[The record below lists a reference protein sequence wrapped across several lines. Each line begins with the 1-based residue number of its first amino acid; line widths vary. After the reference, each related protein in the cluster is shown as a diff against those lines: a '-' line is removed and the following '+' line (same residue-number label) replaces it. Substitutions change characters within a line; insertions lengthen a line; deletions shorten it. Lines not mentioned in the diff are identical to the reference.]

1 MIEESINN
9 LTDEIRELKEVL
21 AQLVTAY
28 VKFELTD
35 WSDVDVVHLD
45 KVEQTEVATKEVDS
59 EQTEVDTR
67 RNSPEPATRKDSPEP
82 ATRKDSPEPATVKKS
97 PKPAT
102 VKKMSDD
109 QALAIVSGDEV
120 VEEVDLPSI
129 DDMYAAV
136 ITHIRDHSEVTDT
149 IKEWV
154 SARGA
159 KTLRK
164 VDESYRQECY
174 DFLTALGVS
183 L

>member
-1 MIEESINN
+1 MIEESIQN

-21 AQLVTAY
+21 AQLVSAY

-67 RNSPEPATRKDSPEP
+67 RNSPEPAEVKN
-82 ATRKDSPEPATVKKS
+82 SPEPATVKKS

>member
-1 MIEESINN
+1 M
-9 LTDEIRELKEVL
+9 TGV
-21 AQLVTAY
+21 
-28 VKFELTD
+28 
-35 WSDVDVVHLD
+35 
-45 KVEQTEVATKEVDS
+45 QTCALPI
-59 EQTEVDTR
+59 
-67 RNSPEPATRKDSPEP
+67 SPEPATVKKSPKPVE
-82 ATRKDSPEPATVKKS
+82 VKKS

-102 VKKMSDD
+102 VKKMSDAK
-109 QALAIVSGDEV
+109 ALAIVSGEK
-120 VEEVDLPSI
+120 VEEDLPSI

-154 SARGA
+154 AARGA

>member
-21 AQLVTAY
+21 AQLVSAY
-28 VKFELTD
+28 VKYELTD

-45 KVEQTEVATKEVDS
+45 KVEQTDVATR
-59 EQTEVDTR
+59 Q
-67 RNSPEPATRKDSPEP
+67 DSPEP
-82 ATRKDSPEPATVKKS
+82 AKVKNSPEPVTKKE
-97 PKPAT
+97 
-102 VKKMSDD
+102 MSDAK
-109 QALAIVSGDEV
+109 ALAIVSGDEV
-120 VEEVDLPSI
+120 VEEEEEVDLPSI

-136 ITHIRDHSEVTDT
+136 MTHIRDHSEVTDT
-149 IKEWV
+149 IREWV

-164 VDESYRQECY
+164 VDPSYQQECY

>member
-1 MIEESINN
+1 MIEESIQN

-21 AQLVTAY
+21 AQLVSAY

-35 WSDVDVVHLD
+35 WSDVDVVN
-45 KVEQTEVATKEVDS
+45 VERANEVNS

-67 RNSPEPATRKDSPEP
+67 QDSPEQ
-82 ATRKDSPEPATVKKS
+82 ATVKNS

-102 VKKMSDD
+102 VKKMSDAK
-109 QALAIVSGDEV
+109 ALAIVSGEK
-120 VEEVDLPSI
+120 VEEDLPSI

-136 ITHIRDHSEVTDT
+136 MTHIRDHSEVTDT

>member
-28 VKFELTD
+28 VKFEQTD
-35 WSDVDVVHLD
+35 WDDVEVVN
-45 KVEQTEVATKEVDS
+45 VD
-59 EQTEVDTR
+59 
-67 RNSPEPATRKDSPEP
+67 EPIRKDSPEP
-82 ATRKDSPEPATVKKS
+82 AAVKNSPEPATVKE
-97 PKPAT
+97 
-102 VKKMSDD
+102 MSDAK
-109 QALAIVSGDEV
+109 ALAIVSGDEV

-136 ITHIRDHSEVTDT
+136 MTHIRDHSEVTDT

-154 SARGA
+154 AARGA

>member
-1 MIEESINN
+1 MIEESIQN

-21 AQLVTAY
+21 AQLVIPY

-45 KVEQTEVATKEVDS
+45 KVEQTEVDTKEVDS
-59 EQTEVDTR
+59 EQTEVD
-67 RNSPEPATRKDSPEP
+67 TRKDSPEP

-102 VKKMSDD
+102 VKKMSDAK
-109 QALAIVSGDEV
+109 ALAIVSGEK
-120 VEEVDLPSI
+120 VEEDLPSI

>member
-1 MIEESINN
+1 MIEESIQN

-45 KVEQTEVATKEVDS
+45 KVEQNDVATKEVDS
-59 EQTEVDTR
+59 EQSEV
-67 RNSPEPATRKDSPEP
+67 AT
-82 ATRKDSPEPATVKKS
+82 KKE
-97 PKPAT
+97 
-102 VKKMSDD
+102 MSDD
-109 QALAIVSGDEV
+109 KALAIVSGEK
-120 VEEVDLPSI
+120 VEEDLPSI

-136 ITHIRDHSEVTDT
+136 MTHIRDHSEVTDT

-154 SARGA
+154 AARGA

-174 DFLTALGVS
+174 DFLTAIGVS

>member
-21 AQLVTAY
+21 AQLVIPY

-45 KVEQTEVATKEVDS
+45 KVEQNDVATKEVDS
-59 EQTEVDTR
+59 EQTDVDTKKVDSEQTDVDTR
-67 RNSPEPATRKDSPEP
+67 RN
-82 ATRKDSPEPATVKKS
+82 SPEPATVKKS

>member
-1 MIEESINN
+1 MIEESIQN

-21 AQLVTAY
+21 SQLVSAY

-45 KVEQTEVATKEVDS
+45 KVEQTEVDTKEVDS
-59 EQTEVDTR
+59 EQTDVATR
-67 RNSPEPATRKDSPEP
+67 KNSPEPATRKNSPE
-82 ATRKDSPEPATVKKS
+82 
-97 PKPAT
+97 PAT

-136 ITHIRDHSEVTDT
+136 MTHIRDHSEVTDT

-154 SARGA
+154 AARGA

>member
-1 MIEESINN
+1 MIEESIQN

-21 AQLVTAY
+21 SQLVSAY

-45 KVEQTEVATKEVDS
+45 KVEQTEVDTKEVDS
-59 EQTEVDTR
+59 EQTDVATR
-67 RNSPEPATRKDSPEP
+67 KNSPEPATRKNSP
-82 ATRKDSPEPATVKKS
+82 D
-97 PKPAT
+97 PAT

-109 QALAIVSGDEV
+109 QALAIVSGEKVDA
-120 VEEVDLPSI
+120 VDLPSI

-136 ITHIRDHSEVTDT
+136 MTHIRDHSEVTDT

-154 SARGA
+154 AARGA

>member
-21 AQLVTAY
+21 SQLVSAY

-35 WSDVDVVHLD
+35 WSDVDVVN
-45 KVEQTEVATKEVDS
+45 VERANEVDS
-59 EQTEVDTR
+59 EQTEV
-67 RNSPEPATRKDSPEP
+67 ATKKDSPEP
-82 ATRKDSPEPATVKKS
+82 AAVKE
-97 PKPAT
+97 
-102 VKKMSDD
+102 MSDAK
-109 QALAIVSGDEV
+109 ALAIVSGEK
-120 VEEVDLPSI
+120 VEEDLPSI

-136 ITHIRDHSEVTDT
+136 MTHIRDHSEVTDT

>member
-21 AQLVTAY
+21 AQLVSAY

-45 KVEQTEVATKEVDS
+45 KVEQTEVVTRQDSLQPATVK
-59 EQTEVDTR
+59 
-67 RNSPEPATRKDSPEP
+67 NSPEPA
-82 ATRKDSPEPATVKKS
+82 AVKE
-97 PKPAT
+97 
-102 VKKMSDD
+102 MSDAK
-109 QALAIVSGDEV
+109 ALAIVSGEK

-129 DDMYAAV
+129 EEMYIAAIKHV
-136 ITHIRDHSEVTDT
+136 NSFPEFKTVV
-149 IKEWV
+149 KEWATERNA
-154 SARGA
+154 SS
-159 KTLRK
+159 LRK

-174 DFLTALGVS
+174 DFLTAIGVN

>member
-21 AQLVTAY
+21 SQLVTAY

-45 KVEQTEVATKEVDS
+45 KVEQTDVATKEVDS
-59 EQTEVDTR
+59 EQTDVV
-67 RNSPEPATRKDSPEP
+67 TRKDSPEP
-82 ATRKDSPEPATVKKS
+82 VK
-97 PKPAT
+97 
-102 VKKMSDD
+102 VKKMSDAK
-109 QALAIVSGDEV
+109 ALAIVSGEK
-120 VEEVDLPSI
+120 VEEDLPSI

-136 ITHIRDHSEVTDT
+136 MTHIRDHSEVTDT

>member
-21 AQLVTAY
+21 AQLVSAY

-45 KVEQTEVATKEVDS
+45 KVEQNEVDTKKVDS
-59 EQTEVDTR
+59 EQTDVDTR
-67 RNSPEPATRKDSPEP
+67 QNSPEPAAVKNSPEP
-82 ATRKDSPEPATVKKS
+82 AAVKE
-97 PKPAT
+97 
-102 VKKMSDD
+102 MSDAK
-109 QALAIVSGDEV
+109 ALAIVSGDEV

>member
-45 KVEQTEVATKEVDS
+45 KVEQTEVDTNEVDTNEVDS
-59 EQTEVDTR
+59 EQSEVATEK
-67 RNSPEPATRKDSPEP
+67 E
-82 ATRKDSPEPATVKKS
+82 
-97 PKPAT
+97 
-102 VKKMSDD
+102 MSDD
-109 QALAIVSGDEV
+109 KALAIVSGEK
-120 VEEVDLPSI
+120 VEEDLPSI

-136 ITHIRDHSEVTDT
+136 MTHIRDHSEVTDT

-154 SARGA
+154 AARGA

-174 DFLTALGVS
+174 DFLTAIGVS

>member
-1 MIEESINN
+1 MIEESIQN

-21 AQLVTAY
+21 SQLVSAY

-45 KVEQTEVATKEVDS
+45 KVEQTEVDTKEVDS
-59 EQTEVDTR
+59 EQSEVDTR
-67 RNSPEPATRKDSPEP
+67 QN
-82 ATRKDSPEPATVKKS
+82 SPEPATVKE
-97 PKPAT
+97 
-102 VKKMSDD
+102 MSDAK
-109 QALAIVSGDEV
+109 ALAIVSGEK
-120 VEEVDLPSI
+120 VEEDLPSI

-136 ITHIRDHSEVTDT
+136 MTHIRDHSEVTDT

-174 DFLTALGVS
+174 DFLTAIGVS

>member
-21 AQLVTAY
+21 AQLVSAY

-45 KVEQTEVATKEVDS
+45 KVEQNEVDTKKVDS
-59 EQTEVDTR
+59 EQTDVDTKKVDSEQTDVDTR
-67 RNSPEPATRKDSPEP
+67 RNSPEPATVK
-82 ATRKDSPEPATVKKS
+82 KSPEPATVKE
-97 PKPAT
+97 
-102 VKKMSDD
+102 MSDAK
-109 QALAIVSGDEV
+109 ALAIVSGDEV

-136 ITHIRDHSEVTDT
+136 MTHIRDHSEVTDT

>member
-21 AQLVTAY
+21 SQLVSAY

-45 KVEQTEVATKEVDS
+45 KVEQTEV
-59 EQTEVDTR
+59 DTR
-67 RNSPEPATRKDSPEP
+67 QDSPEP
-82 ATRKDSPEPATVKKS
+82 VAVKE
-97 PKPAT
+97 
-102 VKKMSDD
+102 MSDAK
-109 QALAIVSGDEV
+109 ALAIVSGEK
-120 VEEVDLPSI
+120 VEEDLPSI

-136 ITHIRDHSEVTDT
+136 MTHIRDHSEVTDT

>member
-21 AQLVTAY
+21 AQLVSAY

-45 KVEQTEVATKEVDS
+45 KVEQTEVDTKEVDS
-59 EQTEVDTR
+59 EQTEVD
-67 RNSPEPATRKDSPEP
+67 TRKDSPEP

-102 VKKMSDD
+102 VKKMSDAK
-109 QALAIVSGDEV
+109 ALAIVSGEK
-120 VEEVDLPSI
+120 VEEDLPSI

-136 ITHIRDHSEVTDT
+136 MTHIRDHSEVTDT

>member
-21 AQLVTAY
+21 SQLVSAY

-45 KVEQTEVATKEVDS
+45 KVEQTEVDTKEVDS
-59 EQTEVDTR
+59 EQKKVDTR
-67 RNSPEPATRKDSPEP
+67 QDSPEP
-82 ATRKDSPEPATVKKS
+82 VTVKE
-97 PKPAT
+97 
-102 VKKMSDD
+102 MSDD
-109 QALAIVSGDEV
+109 KALAIVSGEK
-120 VEEVDLPSI
+120 VEEVALPSI

-136 ITHIRDHSEVTDT
+136 MTHIRDHSEVTDT

-154 SARGA
+154 AARGA

-174 DFLTALGVS
+174 DFLTAIGVS

>member
-1 MIEESINN
+1 MIEESIQN

-21 AQLVTAY
+21 SQLVSAY

-45 KVEQTEVATKEVDS
+45 KVEQTEVDTKEVDS

-67 RNSPEPATRKDSPEP
+67 QNSPEPA
-82 ATRKDSPEPATVKKS
+82 AVKE
-97 PKPAT
+97 
-102 VKKMSDD
+102 MSDAK
-109 QALAIVSGDEV
+109 ALAIVSGEKVD
-120 VEEVDLPSI
+120 EVDLPSI

-136 ITHIRDHSEVTDT
+136 MTHIRDHSEVTDT

-154 SARGA
+154 AARGA

>member
-1 MIEESINN
+1 M
-9 LTDEIRELKEVL
+9 D
-21 AQLVTAY
+21 
-28 VKFELTD
+28 
-35 WSDVDVVHLD
+35 
-45 KVEQTEVATKEVDS
+45 TKKVDS
-59 EQTEVDTR
+59 EQTDVDTR
-67 RNSPEPATRKDSPEP
+67 RNSPEPATVK
-82 ATRKDSPEPATVKKS
+82 KSPEPATVKK
-97 PKPAT
+97 
-102 VKKMSDD
+102 MSDAK
-109 QALAIVSGDEV
+109 ALAIVSGEK

-136 ITHIRDHSEVTDT
+136 MTHIRDHSEVTDT

-174 DFLTALGVS
+174 DFLTAIGVS

>member
-1 MIEESINN
+1 MIEESIQN

-21 AQLVTAY
+21 AQLVIPY

-45 KVEQTEVATKEVDS
+45 KVEQNDVATKEVDS
-59 EQTEVDTR
+59 EQTDVD
-67 RNSPEPATRKDSPEP
+67 TRKDSPEP
-82 ATRKDSPEPATVKKS
+82 ATRKDSPEPAAVKKS
-97 PKPAT
+97 PKPAE
-102 VKKMSDD
+102 VKNSPEPAGVKEMSDAK
-109 QALAIVSGDEV
+109 ALAIVSGEK

>member
-1 MIEESINN
+1 MIEESIQN

-21 AQLVTAY
+21 SQLVSAY

-35 WSDVDVVHLD
+35 WSDVDVVNVDETIRKDSPELALVKNLISPEQK
-45 KVEQTEVATKEVDS
+45 KVDSEQTEVATKHY
-59 EQTEVDTR
+59 
-67 RNSPEPATRKDSPEP
+67 SPEPVAVKN
-82 ATRKDSPEPATVKKS
+82 SPEPATVKE
-97 PKPAT
+97 
-102 VKKMSDD
+102 MSDAK
-109 QALAIVSGDEV
+109 ALAIVSGEK
-120 VEEVDLPSI
+120 VEEIDLPSI

-136 ITHIRDHSEVTDT
+136 MTHIRDHSEVTDT

-154 SARGA
+154 AARGA

>member
-35 WSDVDVVHLD
+35 WSDVDVIHLD
-45 KVEQTEVATKEVDS
+45 KVEQNEVDTKKVDS
-59 EQTEVDTR
+59 EQTDVDTR
-67 RNSPEPATRKDSPEP
+67 KD
-82 ATRKDSPEPATVKKS
+82 S

-102 VKKMSDD
+102 VKKMSDAK
-109 QALAIVSGDEV
+109 ALAIVSGEK
-120 VEEVDLPSI
+120 VEEDLPSI

-136 ITHIRDHSEVTDT
+136 VTHIRDHSEVTDT

-154 SARGA
+154 AARGA

>member
-21 AQLVTAY
+21 AQLVSAY

-35 WSDVDVVHLD
+35 WSDVDVVNVDEPIRKDSPELALV
-45 KVEQTEVATKEVDS
+45 KNLISPEQKKVDS
-59 EQTEVDTR
+59 EQTEVVTR
-67 RNSPEPATRKDSPEP
+67 QN
-82 ATRKDSPEPATVKKS
+82 SPEPATVKNS
-97 PKPAT
+97 PEPVV
-102 VKKMSDD
+102 VKEMSDD
-109 QALAIVSGDEV
+109 KALAIVSGEK

-136 ITHIRDHSEVTDT
+136 MTHIRDHSEVTDT

>member
-21 AQLVTAY
+21 AQLVSAY

-35 WSDVDVVHLD
+35 WSDVDVVN
-45 KVEQTEVATKEVDS
+45 VERANEVNS

-67 RNSPEPATRKDSPEP
+67 QDSPEQATVKNSPEPAL
-82 ATRKDSPEPATVKKS
+82 VKE
-97 PKPAT
+97 
-102 VKKMSDD
+102 MSDAK
-109 QALAIVSGDEV
+109 ALAIVSGEK
-120 VEEVDLPSI
+120 VEEDLPSI

-136 ITHIRDHSEVTDT
+136 MTHIRDHSEVTDT

>member
-1 MIEESINN
+1 MIEESIQN

-45 KVEQTEVATKEVDS
+45 KVEQNEVDTKKVDS
-59 EQTEVDTR
+59 EQTDVDTKKVD
-67 RNSPEPATRKDSPEP
+67 SEQTDVDTKKDSPEP
-82 ATRKDSPEPATVKKS
+82 AAVKKS

-102 VKKMSDD
+102 VKKMSDAK
-109 QALAIVSGDEV
+109 ALAIVSGEK
-120 VEEVDLPSI
+120 VEEDLPSI

>member
-21 AQLVTAY
+21 SQLVSAY

-35 WSDVDVVHLD
+35 WSDVDVVN
-45 KVEQTEVATKEVDS
+45 VD
-59 EQTEVDTR
+59 ETI
-67 RNSPEPATRKDSPEP
+67 RKDSPEL
-82 ATRKDSPEPATVKKS
+82 ALVKNLISPEQKKVDSEQSEVATKKE
-97 PKPAT
+97 
-102 VKKMSDD
+102 MSDD
-109 QALAIVSGDEV
+109 KALAIVSGEK
-120 VEEVDLPSI
+120 VEEDLPSI

-136 ITHIRDHSEVTDT
+136 MTHIRDHSEVTDT

>member
-1 MIEESINN
+1 MIEESIQN

-21 AQLVTAY
+21 SQLVSAY

-45 KVEQTEVATKEVDS
+45 KVEQTEVDTKEVDS
-59 EQTEVDTR
+59 EQTDVATR
-67 RNSPEPATRKDSPEP
+67 QNSPEPVA
-82 ATRKDSPEPATVKKS
+82 VKE
-97 PKPAT
+97 
-102 VKKMSDD
+102 MSDAK
-109 QALAIVSGDEV
+109 ALAIVSGEK
-120 VEEVDLPSI
+120 VEEDLPSI

-136 ITHIRDHSEVTDT
+136 MTHIRDHSEVTDT

>member
-1 MIEESINN
+1 MIEESIQN
-9 LTDEIRELKEVL
+9 LTDEIRELKEIL
-21 AQLVTAY
+21 SQLVTAY

-45 KVEQTEVATKEVDS
+45 KVEQTEVATKEVYS

-67 RNSPEPATRKDSPEP
+67 QN
-82 ATRKDSPEPATVKKS
+82 SPEPATVKE
-97 PKPAT
+97 
-102 VKKMSDD
+102 MSDAK
-109 QALAIVSGDEV
+109 ALAIVSGEK

-136 ITHIRDHSEVTDT
+136 MTHIRDHSEVTDT